1 MSFCIRSMI
10 EADSSDAI
18 SLWQRTEGLDLNEC
32 DTVEGLSFYLKRN
45 PGLSFVAEDQ
55 GRLVGVV
62 LCGHDGRRG
71 TLRHL
76 AVDKAYR
83 GQGVGRELVDHA
95 LRVLH
100 DAGIGKCNLYV
111 EDSNPAALA
120 FWRAQKWNVLEYTFR
135 MMQRKVRAGSDA
147 R

>member
-1 MSFCIRSMI
+1 MSFSIRAMI
-10 EADSSDAI
+10 VADCSDAI

-45 PGLSFVAEDQ
+45 PGLSFVSEDQ
-55 GRLVGVV
+55 GQLVGVV

-83 GQGVGRELVDHA
+83 GQGMGRELADCA
-95 LRVLH
+95 LRALH
-100 DAGIGKCNLYV
+100 DAGVGKCNLYV

-135 MMQRKVRAGSDA
+135 MMQTETKIFTSL
-147 R
+147 